1 MKLRNQALQRGTS
14 ALISSQTHVENGSK
28 IAKGHDAV
36 DGVMSQFSSLM
47 SVMQEDFNLMGDME
61 REYEGE
67 KSEVEPTLP
76 TDPDTVLE
84 EENQEPVFEDVLEA
98 PMSEVPRENF
108 EDLER
113 DYTSLVS
120 DTVPLSLQEM
130 TEHPALF
137 EQAVPFVDETVP
149 EEVAVPT
156 VDTPVAV
163 SAPVPMDFSPVQ
175 GVDNPSSV
183 ESVKQIVVQ
192 TPQQIPEVL
201 VEEVVQSLQPMLV
214 EEIEVEEETPRFEQ
228 SERLDL
234 PDFMREEVRLL
245 DDDGSIPED
254 IVDTT
259 DPSTLKSSFE
269 QAVKTQVD
277 DQIQTTVPQM
287 SDVQPN
293 LQSMMNSVIAQ
304 GSQSAQTAI
313 QSASAPSAD
322 GVSVQQQ
329 KNIDSMK
336 EVKLPKLPL
345 TRQHFEELLEES
357 QEKGTEQMGFRSKL
371 IQRLE
376 MVIMDPMGRMDV
388 EVAQEVSGV
397 NVKAVVPV
405 EIVSSLIGLESDLQ
419 VALDQQGLELNNFE
433 LYERTE
439 DVQNIGRT
447 DGSGDEDV
455 PPENDLNE
463 NSLTGGMLVNRRV

>member
-14 ALISSQTHVENGSK
+14 ALISTQTHVEKGSK
-28 IAKGHDAV
+28 IAKGHDAL

-47 SVMQEDFNLMGDME
+47 SVMQDDFALMGDME

-76 TDPDTVLE
+76 DEPIVDFEEDSDRLIFEEIVDAPVSEVLRE
-84 EENQEPVFEDVLEA
+84 DFEDI
-98 PMSEVPRENF
+98 
-108 EDLER
+108 ER
-113 DYTSLVS
+113 DYATLLS

-137 EQAVPFVDETVP
+137 EQTVSSKSDVVTKAVQVAAMDAPLSVAAPAPIDFVPLQVP
-149 EEVAVPT
+149 DQQLAVQP
-156 VDTPVAV
+156 
-163 SAPVPMDFSPVQ
+163 
-175 GVDNPSSV
+175 
-183 ESVKQIVVQ
+183 VKQVVVQ

-201 VEEVVQSLQPMLV
+201 IDEVVQSLRPMLV
-214 EEIEVEEETPRFEQ
+214 EEVEVDDSTPRFEQ
-228 SERLDL
+228 SERIEL
-234 PDFMREEVRLL
+234 PDFLREEVRLL
-245 DDDGSIPED
+245 DDDGVLPEEP
-254 IVDTT
+254 VDVTES
-259 DPSTLKSSFE
+259 STLRATFE
-269 QAVKTQVD
+269 QAVQTQVN
-277 DQIQTTVPQM
+277 DQVQTTVPQM
-287 SDVQPN
+287 SDVQPS
-293 LQSMMNSVIAQ
+293 LQAMMSGVIAQ
-304 GSQSAQTAI
+304 TAQTA
-313 QSASAPSAD
+313 QAVQTTVAPTAD
-322 GVSVQQQ
+322 GVSIQQQ

-336 EVKLPKLPL
+336 EVKLPKMPL

-357 QEKGTEQMGFRSKL
+357 QQKGTEKMGFSSKL
-371 IQRLE
+371 SQRLE

-405 EIVSSLIGLESDLQ
+405 EILSSLLGLEGDLQ

-439 DVQNIGRT
+439 DSESQGRT
-447 DGSGDEDV
+447 DGSGEEAA
-455 PPENDLNE
+455 PSENDLNE

>member
-28 IAKGHDAV
+28 IAKGHDAL

-76 TDPDTVLE
+76 TDPALALE
-84 EENQEPVFEDVLEA
+84 EENDEPVFEDVLEA

-113 DYTSLVS
+113 DYTNLVS

-137 EQAVPFVDETVP
+137 EQSVSFVDDIVP
-149 EEVAVPT
+149 EEIAVPT
-156 VDTPVAV
+156 VDTQVAV
-163 SAPVPMDFSPVQ
+163 SAPAPIDFTPVQ
-175 GVDNPSSV
+175 GVDNQSMV
-183 ESVKQIVVQ
+183 ESVKRIVVQ

-214 EEIEVEEETPRFEQ
+214 EEVEVEEEPPRFEQ

-245 DDDGSIPED
+245 DDEGALPEEMM
-254 IVDTT
+254 
-259 DPSTLKSSFE
+259 DPTESSTLKSSFD
-269 QAVKTQVD
+269 QAVQAQVD
-277 DQIQTTVPQM
+277 DQIQTVVPQM

-293 LQSMMNSVIAQ
+293 LQSMMSGVIAQ
-304 GSQSAQTAI
+304 GVQSAQAI
-313 QSASAPSAD
+313 QPTVAPSAD

-329 KNIDSMK
+329 KNMDSMK

-405 EIVSSLIGLESDLQ
+405 EIVSSLMGLESDLQ

-439 DVQNIGRT
+439 DAQNTGGT
-447 DGSGDEDV
+447 DGSSDETV